1 MTAAGHVVL
10 LGDSIFDNAAYVPGG
25 PSVIEHLKRALPA
38 GWQASLL
45 AVDGA
50 HADGVHRQLERLP
63 PDATHLVVSAG
74 GNNALGASGLI
85 LHGTARSFADVLSQL
100 ATLRDEFASEYK
112 AMLRAVLRQEKPTA
126 VCTIYDAIPILES
139 TERAGLALFNDVIL
153 REAFAASLP
162 VIDLRLICH
171 EATDYAPVSP
181 IEPSVTGGGKIARA
195 VAEVVAHARFDHP
208 VSEVFARP

>member
-1 MTAAGHVVL
+1 MTAAGHIVL
-10 LGDSIFDNAAYVPGG
+10 LGDSIFDNAVYVPGG
-25 PSVIEHLKRALPA
+25 PSVIEHLSRALPA
-38 GWQASLL
+38 GWRATLL

-63 PDATHLVVSAG
+63 TDATHLVVSAG

-85 LHGTARSFADVLSQL
+85 LQGAARSFADVLSQL
-100 ATLRDEFASEYK
+100 AAVQEEFAREYK
-112 AMLRAVLRQEKPTA
+112 AMLRAVLRHGRPTV

-139 TERAGLALFNDVIL
+139 TERAGLCLFNDVIL
-153 REAFAASLP
+153 REAFAAALP

-195 VAEVVAHARFDHP
+195 IAEVVTTASFQTAT
-208 VSEVFARP
+208 SEVFARP